1 MKRNNKRNF
10 LKNFNFSKT
19 KSKSKSSSKIP
30 SPKSSKK
37 NFIFNKSRFSQ
48 NKIKK
53 IQIIQ
58 RNWRNYYKRKIEKK
72 IKKIQAFIRGNIIRE
87 LFNEVFILNK
97 KLECFFFIIKIT
109 MFRHAINYDYLA
121 NKRIDYYSDHKN
133 TKYFL
138 LLQRRIRYFL
148 FMKKIKF
155 FQKIG
160 IFNNIYIITQEYRT
174 RIKSKIT
181 LDKYLSG
188 PIRKYHRPLS
198 KIIMIQRNY
207 KLHAKMMRK
216 LNKNKI
222 NKFSLNKC
230 PLITKEE
237 KYLEPIIEQDYQK
250 VKNRPINIKKD
261 FYTKI
266 NYNYSPLLLIQ
277 KKYKERYDYLN
288 ENYKLKKHSKLLKKV
303 NNKHHYIYHAYV
315 VDGLKEVLL
324 IQKNIKYLLY
334 RRHSMVNLV
343 KKRNIIKCEINKK
356 FEIRESV
363 KKYFYEE
370 FAKRLVYIIKKFFI
384 NYNLKIFRK
393 NSINRKISSLG
404 FNEGKY
410 IDNSINSSD
419 PPIKKRRNS
428 LSSQSSTKS
437 NKARKSN
444 SRQNTQKKEILSSSA
459 NKILSF
465 SKQSNLKDSKDDKA
479 YRERN
484 SKKKVTFK
492 SDIKKAM
499 KDSRILGFRE
509 ENDESPKKQ
518 KNSSKIEL
526 KLNKFLHNSNHSNP
540 YYSPKKRK

>member
-1 MKRNNKRNF
+1 M
-10 LKNFNFSKT
+10 
-19 KSKSKSSSKIP
+19 
-30 SPKSSKK
+30 
-37 NFIFNKSRFSQ
+37 
-48 NKIKK
+48 IK
-53 IQIIQ
+53 
-58 RNWRNYYKRKIEKK
+58 
-72 IKKIQAFIRGNIIRE
+72 
-87 LFNEVFILNK
+87 
-97 KLECFFFIIKIT
+97 
-109 MFRHAINYDYLA
+109 
-121 NKRIDYYSDHKN
+121 
-133 TKYFL
+133 
-138 LLQRRIRYFL
+138 
-148 FMKKIKF
+148 
-155 FQKIG
+155 
-160 IFNNIYIITQEYRT
+160 
-174 RIKSKIT
+174 
-181 LDKYLSG
+181 
-188 PIRKYHRPLS
+188 
-198 KIIMIQRNY
+198 
-207 KLHAKMMRK
+207 
-216 LNKNKI
+216 
-222 NKFSLNKC
+222 
-230 PLITKEE
+230 
-237 KYLEPIIEQDYQK
+237 
-250 VKNRPINIKKD
+250 
-261 FYTKI
+261 
-266 NYNYSPLLLIQ
+266 
-277 KKYKERYDYLN
+277 
-288 ENYKLKKHSKLLKKV
+288 KKHSKLLKKV

-437 NKARKSN
+437 NKARKSM
-444 SRQNTQKKEILSSSA
+444 SRQKTQKKEILSSSA

-518 KNSSKIEL
+518 KNSSKNEL
-526 KLNKFLHNSNHSNP
+526 KLNKFLHNNHHSNP